1 MREICPLRVFPTC
14 SGRTSPYAV
23 ALTVLLLISVALLA
37 LIAFGVFLLH
47 VLGAAEGDCVRREDD
62 AAGGGG
68 VTALPWGI

>member
-1 MREICPLRVFPTC
+1 M
-14 SGRTSPYAV
+14 
-23 ALTVLLLISVALLA
+23 LLLISVALLA